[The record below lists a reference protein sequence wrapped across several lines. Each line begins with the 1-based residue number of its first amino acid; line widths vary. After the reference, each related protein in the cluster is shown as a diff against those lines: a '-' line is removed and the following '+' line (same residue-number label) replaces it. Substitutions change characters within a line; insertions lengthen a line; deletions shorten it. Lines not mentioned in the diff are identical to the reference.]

1 MKIRIFRTE
10 DHVAAALARHIVTKL
25 QQKPRL
31 VLGLATGRTPLP
43 LYRALARLHKD
54 GESDYA
60 QATTFNLDEFVG
72 LEPTHPGSY
81 RSYMREHLF
90 RHINIHQRRTHFL
103 DGRAADLEAECVH
116 FENLILAAGGIDLQI
131 LGIGENGHI
140 GFNEPAPALSPW
152 SHRVRLTLQSRKA
165 NAGFFGGKL
174 KDVPREALSMGVA
187 TIMHARS
194 IVLMATGRGK
204 ADVIDKTVQG
214 LITARVPASLLQ
226 VHHDV
231 EILLDE
237 EAASKLRQEGLV
249 TSRGG
254 RVHERKAAAL
264 R

>member
-1 MKIRIFRTE
+1 VKIRIFRTE
-10 DHVAAALARHIVTKL
+10 DQLAAALARRIVTKL
-25 QQKPRL
+25 RENPRL

-43 LYRALARLHKD
+43 LYRALAALHAR
-54 GESDYA
+54 GESDWS

-72 LEPTHPGSY
+72 LDPSHPGSY
-81 RSYMREHLF
+81 RAYMREHLF
-90 RHINIHQRRTHFL
+90 KHVNLSPRRIHFL
-103 DGRAADLEAECVH
+103 DGRAADLDAECTR
-116 FENLILAAGGIDLQI
+116 FENLILRAGGIDLQI

-152 SHRVRLTLQSRKA
+152 SHRVRLTLPSRKA

-174 KDVPREALSMGVA
+174 KDVPREALSVGVA

-194 IVLMATGRGK
+194 IVLMATGSSK
-204 ADVIDKTVQG
+204 AEVIDKTVQG
-214 LITARVPASLLQ
+214 LITTRVPASLLQ

-249 TSRGG
+249 TRRGG
-254 RVHERKAAAL
+254 RVHER
-264 R
+264 

>member
-1 MKIRIFRTE
+1 VKIRIFRTE
-10 DHVAAALARHIVTKL
+10 DQLAAALARRIVTRL
-25 QQKPRL
+25 REKPRL

-43 LYRALARLHKD
+43 LYRALSALHAR
-54 GESDYA
+54 GESNYS

-72 LEPTHPGSY
+72 LDPSHPGSY
-81 RSYMREHLF
+81 RAYMREHFFKHVNLSP
-90 RHINIHQRRTHFL
+90 RRIHFL
-103 DGRAADLEAECVH
+103 DGRAPDLDAECAR
-116 FENLILAAGGIDLQI
+116 FENLILRAGGIDLQI

-140 GFNEPAPALSPW
+140 GFNEPAPALLPW
-152 SHRVRLTLQSRKA
+152 SHRVKLTLQSRKA

-174 KDVPREALSMGVA
+174 TDVPREALSMGVA

-204 ADVIDKTVQG
+204 AEVIDKTVQG
-214 LITARVPASLLQ
+214 LITTRVPASLLQ

-249 TSRGG
+249 TQRGG
-254 RVHERKAAAL
+254 RVHER
-264 R
+264 